1 MLAWLQ
7 AAATDGSM
15 SSEQSCEGDDGSAY
29 LQHFAKE
36 SSASLALLS
45 GNSSSSLRSCSAMSL
60 NNGACVGSSGSGV
73 CNSCEPSNPTTIPTS
88 GGFPTMERMVC
99 SNPVGASGTT
109 CKITNGET
117 MPLTGNWYKFG
128 DLDDQLVCRG
138 GSQVCNNRWNIQ
150 DVAAVCCSAEGA
162 DQSVCYD
169 LWYVLSTTNTRVHD
183 ICCDGLQ
190 TCYNFDFLN
199 VNSLSCRGQ
208 DTCYNGDADI
218 ASNLYCDGQ
227 SLVNNAE
234 AKNACYQF
242 GIIFGQLQASNHCI
256 TCKGD
261 ETCRSSDWKFPN
273 GGNVQ
278 MSCSNLPAAGNLNC
292 YDLNLFFD
300 ADACIYLDCNDG
312 LSSPQGNPCSQ
323 LAVLA
328 KKSPAANVDCT
339 CVGNCG
345 GLRTTSP
352 DTAYKVV
359 NCSTD
364 GTGSTCGITCGI
376 DDTACCKGDPTKA
389 ANGGHP
395 RCGTGFCTTSTSST
409 TTTTSES
416 GQDPSSGTTTS
427 TTTTTTTSTAQ
438 GAGDPHIDTFDGQHY
453 LLLKQGSFS
462 FWRFSGSDA
471 EIFSAKNQALLKKL
485 PVDFKIYAHYSGH
498 TSYTK
503 GLLLVDS
510 SGATAPKRVLELTSE
525 DCTWRT
531 KTKDTEWSAVEKPQ
545 LLSLPDADG
554 DEMTAFRMTEP
565 LHGQKMY
572 VELLMKKPD
581 GAFKKIGNLYVR
593 CKPGYHINTKIAMTS
608 KEDIGLVQGQVGA
621 HGHTAAGEDHK
632 ASFLQG
638 TRRVRSDSEFVTSEK
653 WTDLGG
659 SAAAESY
666 LSEVDEEGPAIF
678 LKDCTGQERIEAKA
692 MCKKYLG
699 EPSTRSEDLHS
710 FENRFDNCV
719 FDVCNGGGEVAA
731 ELAAEIF
738 HAE

>member
-1 MLAWLQ
+1 
-7 AAATDGSM
+7 
-15 SSEQSCEGDDGSAY
+15 
-29 LQHFAKE
+29 
-36 SSASLALLS
+36 
-45 GNSSSSLRSCSAMSL
+45 
-60 NNGACVGSSGSGV
+60 
-73 CNSCEPSNPTTIPTS
+73 
-88 GGFPTMERMVC
+88 
-99 SNPVGASGTT
+99 
-109 CKITNGET
+109 

-462 FWRFSGSDA
+462 FWRFSGSLSWCQGTKVSQRTNDPLVELNCDESCNQVYITIIYNNHVLVRVKVGRSTTSLQSEVPMLKSSQLPGSNCCA
-471 EIFSAKNQALLKKL
+471 KFLEPLEI
-485 PVDFKIYAHYSGH
+485 PRC
-498 TSYTK
+498 
-503 GLLLVDS
+503 S
-510 SGATAPKRVLELTSE
+510 SNEAVLESIPCL
-525 DCTWRT
+525 
-531 KTKDTEWSAVEKPQ
+531 
-545 LLSLPDADG
+545 DG
-554 DEMTAFRMTEP
+554 P
-565 LHGQKMY
+565 
-572 VELLMKKPD
+572 
-581 GAFKKIGNLYVR
+581 
-593 CKPGYHINTKIAMTS
+593 
-608 KEDIGLVQGQVGA
+608 
-621 HGHTAAGEDHK
+621 
-632 ASFLQG
+632 
-638 TRRVRSDSEFVTSEK
+638 
-653 WTDLGG
+653 
-659 SAAAESY
+659 
-666 LSEVDEEGPAIF
+666 
-678 LKDCTGQERIEAKA
+678 
-692 MCKKYLG
+692 
-699 EPSTRSEDLHS
+699 
-710 FENRFDNCV
+710 
-719 FDVCNGGGEVAA
+719 
-731 ELAAEIF
+731 
-738 HAE
+738 